1 MAKYITRIEAPK
13 AAYPVLLGNGNLKEK
28 GDLPGG
34 DRHYAVWDDPFPKPC
49 YLFALVAGNLCSRE
63 RVYRTGSGK
72 DVTLRIFVAENNI
85 SKVGLLIL
93 LSAVQINGHL
103 IYLMSHALIPRTPLP
118 GRFCPGVPRQVYA
131 VG

>member
-1 MAKYITRIEAPK
+1 MDRPDVMAKYITRIEAPK

-85 SKVGLLIL
+85 SKVRLFPP
-93 LSAVQINGHL
+93 LSAVCIDSL
-103 IYLMSHALIPRTPLP
+103 FLSFHAAPLHP
-118 GRFCPGVPRQVYA
+118 SARSTLPWSP
-131 VG
+131 